1 MENLVIE
8 NLFGSVYKNKRVL
21 ITGHTG
27 FKGSWLALWL
37 SRLGAKVAGFSLYPN
52 TKPSH
57 YSLLDLKIESHIGDI
72 NSQEALY
79 GVLDDFKPDIIFHLA
94 AQPIVLE
101 SFSNPHYT
109 FQTNILGT
117 VNLLEC
123 CRKVKSIKSIVVITS
138 DKVYENS
145 ETEYLYNENDRIGG
159 LDPYSASK
167 ACVEIVCNSYRK
179 SFFINSGTLLASARA
194 GNVIGG
200 GDWANFRLVPDI
212 VRSVFDGKP
221 LKIRNP
227 GSIRPWQHVLEPLSG
242 YLLLGKYLIEGKG
255 EFAGAWNFGPET
267 ANCLPVAELIELIK
281 NQWKEINV
289 EVLPSEY
296 HESAILMLDCS
307 KAIKLLK
314 WRSLWGIEK
323 TVSETVN
330 WYKNYYKQNELQ
342 TTRDLLL
349 YISDARKAKLI
360 WTE

>member
-1 MENLVIE
+1 MENLGIE
-8 NLFGSVYKNKRVL
+8 NLFGSVYRNKRVL

-37 SRLGAKVAGFSLYPN
+37 SWLGAKVAGFSLSPN

-57 YSLLDLKIESHIGDI
+57 FSLLDLKIESHIVDI
-72 NSQEALY
+72 NYQEELCQI
-79 GVLDDFKPDIIFHLA
+79 LEDFKPEIIFHLA
-94 AQPIVLE
+94 AQAIVLE

-123 CRKVKSIKSIVVITS
+123 CRKVNTIKSIIVITS
-138 DKVYENS
+138 DKVYENL
-145 ETEYLYNENDRIGG
+145 EAEYLYNENDRLGG
-159 LDPYSASK
+159 VDPYSASK
-167 ACVEIVCNSYRK
+167 ACVEIICNSYRK
-179 SFFINSGTLLASARA
+179 SFFNNSGTLLASARA

-212 VRSVFDGKP
+212 VRSVFDGIP

-242 YLLLGKYLIEGKG
+242 YLLLGKNLIEGKK

-267 ANCLPVAELIELIK
+267 GNFIPVSELIELIK

-314 WRSLWGIEK
+314 WKSLWEIEK
-323 TVSETVN
+323 TVYETVN
-330 WYKNYYKQNELQ
+330 WYKNYYKHNELQ
-342 TTRDLLL
+342 TASNLLL
-349 YISDARKAKLI
+349 YISDARKAKLN